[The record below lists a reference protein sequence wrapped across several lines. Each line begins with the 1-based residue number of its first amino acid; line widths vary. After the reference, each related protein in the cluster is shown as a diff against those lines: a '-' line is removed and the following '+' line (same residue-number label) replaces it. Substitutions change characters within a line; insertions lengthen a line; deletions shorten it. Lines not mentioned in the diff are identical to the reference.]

1 MAGITDF
8 LTPEA
13 MRKIEALAIRSRY
26 VVEGFRAGMHASP
39 LKGAS
44 IEFADHRQYAK
55 GDNLRSIDWK
65 VFGRTERHYIKRY
78 EEETSLR
85 VQVIIDIS
93 GFDGLR
99 LARPADEV
107 PVRLPRG
114 GLAGVPHHQAAGRR
128 RPHALRRQDPRTGAL
143 AQRLASSAADRRA
156 ARLRTHPRGRT
167 NTGEALHAL
176 AEILS
181 RRGLIVILSD
191 LFDDAHAVFQAI
203 AHFRKKLHDVILLQ
217 ILDPW
222 ELDLPMNRLAE
233 FIDMETGEKLEL
245 DPALARAAY
254 KAELQKDIDVTRER
268 CATMNVDYRLVST
281 AQPYDDFIQ
290 QYLADR
296 RRMSL

>member
-1 MAGITDF
+1 MAAITDF

-44 IEFADHRQYAK
+44 IEFADHRQYVK

-65 VFGRTERHYIKRY
+65 VFGRTERHFVKRY

-85 VQVIIDIS
+85 VQIIIDTSASMGYASPGQPTKYQYACRVAASLAYLVTKQQDAVGLTLFDDKIREQVPSRS
-93 GFDGLR
+93 GSRHLR
-99 LARPADEV
+99 LIVE
-107 PVRLPRG
+107 
-114 GLAGVPHHQAAGRR
+114 
-128 RPHALRRQDPRTGAL
+128 
-143 AQRLASSAADRRA
+143 RLAAAA
-156 ARLRTHPRGRT
+156 PAGRT

-181 RRGLIVILSD
+181 RRGLIVVLTD
-191 LFDDAHAVFQAI
+191 LFDDAGAVFQAI
-203 AHFRKKLHDVILLQ
+203 AHFRKKMHDVILLQ

-222 ELDLPMNRLAE
+222 ELDLPMSRLAE
-233 FIDMETGEKLEL
+233 FKDMETGETLEL
-245 DPALARAAY
+245 DPALARNAY
-254 KAELQKDIDVTRER
+254 KAALQADIDVARGR

-281 AQPYDDFIQ
+281 AEAYDDFIQ
-290 QYLADR
+290 QYLSDR